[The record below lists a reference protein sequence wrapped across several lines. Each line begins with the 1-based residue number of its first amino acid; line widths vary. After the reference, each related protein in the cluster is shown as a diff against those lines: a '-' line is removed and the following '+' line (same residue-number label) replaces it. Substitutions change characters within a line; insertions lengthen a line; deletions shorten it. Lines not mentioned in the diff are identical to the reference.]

1 MLTIAAFHDIHQT
14 RARWL
19 ARTGASDSGSPNK
32 EINTMN
38 KRIRT
43 SLLTAAIA
51 GGTILG
57 VTQVGGVANAQ
68 VDDAPAPA
76 ETTADDDTTDKAARR
91 AAHQEARQANR
102 DEIASLLGLD
112 SEALRE
118 QLQGGSTLA
127 DVAQAQGVET
137 SEIVD
142 LLVGQKTERIAA
154 AVEAGRITEEEAAAK
169 SAEFEERVQTRV
181 EEGRPERGEGE
192 RGERGPRGE
201 GERGEGER
209 GEGGPRGDRG
219 PRGGGD
225 RTAEA
230 PTEG

>member
-1 MLTIAAFHDIHQT
+1 MLTNAEFHDIHQT

-19 ARTGASDSGSPNK
+19 ARIGESDSGSPNK
-32 EINTMN
+32 EINIMN

-68 VDDAPAPA
+68 VDDATVPA

-91 AAHQEARQANR
+91 AARQEARQANR

-112 SEALRE
+112 AEDLRE
-118 QLQGGSTLA
+118 QIQGGSTLA
-127 DVAQAQGVET
+127 DVAEAQGVET
-137 SEIVD
+137 SEVVD
-142 LLVGQKTERIAA
+142 LLVDQKTERIDA
-154 AVEAGRITEEEAAAK
+154 AVEAGRITAEDAAERAT
-169 SAEFEERVQTRV
+169 ELEERVQTRV
-181 EEGRPERGEGE
+181 EEGRPERAEGE
-192 RGERGPRGE
+192 RGNR
-201 GERGEGER
+201 
-209 GEGGPRGDRG
+209 GPRGDRG

-225 RTAEA
+225 GTVEA